1 MNTTDPNKKFMKP
14 GLQQGLSAASG
25 IMGSMSNMSG
35 GISGEAAATREGIR
49 GAMSQMG
56 P

>member
-1 MNTTDPNKKFMKP
+1 MNPM
-14 GLQQGLSAASG
+14 LQQGLSSVSG

-35 GISGEAAATREGIR
+35 GISGEAAATRESIR
-49 GAMSQMG
+49 GAISQMG

>member
-1 MNTTDPNKKFMKP
+1 MGP

-25 IMGSMSNMSG
+25 IMGAMSNMSG
-35 GISGEAAATREGIR
+35 GISGEAAAAREGIR
-49 GAMSQMG
+49 GAIGQMG